1 MLDLKSGI
9 TFVFTHQ
16 QYINA
21 SFTPDFQESGS
32 LLILLLKGSKV
43 IRLTVSVLLRVAR
56 SGVNGRS
63 FRITFE
69 TDQKV
74 IRSNVNRA

>member
-21 SFTPDFQESGS
+21 PFTLDFQKSGS

-43 IRLTVSVLLRVAR
+43 IQLTVSVMLQIAR
-56 SGVNGRS
+56 SGVNGRP

-74 IRSNVNRA
+74 IRSSVNGA